1 MTAGARSHIESRI
14 ELRIKAHVKINKAI
28 KPIPPVTPPSDA
40 HDEWRLDEAL
50 AETFPASDPI
60 AVNPIRVSV
69 SSNALPSDV
78 DSATVGHIAQLRDI
92 NT

>member
-1 MTAGARSHIESRI
+1 M
-14 ELRIKAHVKINKAI
+14 KINKAI

-60 AVNPIRVSV
+60 AVNPIRVSG
-69 SSNALPSDV
+69 SSNAFSSDV
-78 DSATVGHIAQLRDI
+78 DNASVGHVAPLRDI
-92 NT
+92 NI